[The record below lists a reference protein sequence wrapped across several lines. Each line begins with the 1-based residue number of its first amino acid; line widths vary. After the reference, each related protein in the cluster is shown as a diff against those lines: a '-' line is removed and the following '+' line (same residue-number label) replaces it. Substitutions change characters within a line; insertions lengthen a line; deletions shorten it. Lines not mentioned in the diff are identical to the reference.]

1 MRLALK
7 FSFSSKAIVMS
18 SSMNIFYN
26 EQVIG
31 KLILSYSDDLELVY
45 TEAWKE
51 KGFPLSPCLPLKGG
65 HDKKDVKNFVLNL
78 LPEGNGLEEL
88 CRLFHISKANAFA
101 LLNAI
106 GKETS
111 GALSFGMQESMQT
124 SFRAI
129 SKEELLERIK
139 DRKKVPI
146 TIWDGKTRLSLAGVQ
161 EKLPIAIIDGKFGF
175 GEGRLAS
182 THILKFDT
190 SQTHLVLNEYLS
202 LSLAQKAGLSVNK
215 AKIELFGHEPVLCV
229 ERFDRNILPTHQEV
243 KKRHVIDGYQ
253 LLSLAPSNKYER
265 NFGSARDVQHI
276 REGVSF
282 EKLMRHER
290 ALDIPLLYK
299 KALLDW
305 SLVNLSLGNS
315 DAHGKNISFFV
326 NQSTLTLAPFY
337 DIVNVKL
344 YTTYD
349 QDLAM
354 AIGDEFEI
362 EAIKPYDLAAHCN
375 ALNIKQQQL
384 ALSFNTIS
392 TRIQKELENKDAFK
406 NVKEINTPFYEAY
419 MQDIIKRIDLL
430 KKTVEELK
438 QTDFSGYF

>member
-1 MRLALK
+1 
-7 FSFSSKAIVMS
+7 MS

-26 EQVIG
+26 HHVIA
-31 KLILSYSDDLELVY
+31 KLILSDSDDLELLY
-45 TEAWKE
+45 TEEWKE
-51 KGFPLSPCLPLKGG
+51 NGFPLSPCLPLQRVL
-65 HDKKDVKNFVLNL
+65 DKKDVKNFVLNL

-88 CRLFHISKANAFA
+88 SKLFHISKANAFA

-111 GALSFGMQESMQT
+111 GALSFGMSESIET
-124 SFRAI
+124 SFREI
-129 SKEELLERIK
+129 SKEELQERIK
-139 DRKKVPI
+139 ERKKTPI
-146 TIWDGKTRLSLAGVQ
+146 TIWDGKVRLSLAGVQ

-175 GEGRLAS
+175 GEGKLAS

-190 SQTHLVLNEYLS
+190 SDTHLVLNEFISLHLS
-202 LSLAQKAGLSVNK
+202 HKAGLVVNK
-215 AKIELFGHEPVLCV
+215 AQIELFDHEPVLVV
-229 ERFDRNILPTHQEV
+229 ERFDRKILPLNKEV
-243 KKRHVIDGYQ
+243 QKLHVIDGCQ
-253 LLSLAPSNKYER
+253 LLSLAPSYKYER

-276 REGVSF
+276 RKGVSF
-282 EKLMRHER
+282 EKLIHHENK
-290 ALDIPLLYK
+290 LDIPLLYK

-305 SLVNLSLGNS
+305 SLVNLCLGNS

-326 NQSTLTLAPFY
+326 NKSTLTLAPFY

-362 EAIKPYDLAAHCN
+362 EAIKPYDLAIHCHT
-375 ALNIKQQQL
+375 LNIKQQQV

-392 TRIQKELENKDAFK
+392 TRIRKELENKK
-406 NVKEINTPFYEAY
+406 TLSNVKEINTAFYETY
-419 MQDIIKRIDLL
+419 TQDVITRMDHL
-430 KKTVEELK
+430 KKVVEEFK
-438 QTDFSGYF
+438 KTDFSNYF